1 VRRPASDFGSDVM
14 SPPPDRFGQSAPRL
28 LPHGSEP
35 HPCCHSRRCNWRAT
49 VRVLACW
56 SRSSHRNPRT
66 SPWRKPKIAAI
77 SQRAGWRVVCAASS
91 KGRTS
96 SSVYGSMRGLGCLG
110 VRARATGFRG
120 IRPRLTASERAA
132 LSVHSER
139 GSSWRAGEQHLAHAG
154 EPDEPYCA
162 GGGTARIVPRSRLA
176 LLLGHQHQTGQQD
189 RREGK
194 RRLLPDR
201 RERPRCLPPRTCRRR
216 TRTGSRRAW
225 ALRPA
230 PSQAR
235 NAATAGID
243 EDGSWCSAMR
253 WPPSLPEPTQRQ
265 ETSLPQPPPRPRAV
279 HPIGHEGGSADVGQ
293 PGPGATPGSQTPSV
307 REYRG
312 TTRLPKPSR
321 SPGLD
326 TRRTPVP
333 RTCRTGLARDPA
345 AGVQH

>member
-1 VRRPASDFGSDVM
+1 VRRPASDFGS
-14 SPPPDRFGQSAPRL
+14 
-28 LPHGSEP
+28 E
-35 HPCCHSRRCNWRAT
+35 
-49 VRVLACW
+49 
-56 SRSSHRNPRT
+56 
-66 SPWRKPKIAAI
+66 
-77 SQRAGWRVVCAASS
+77 
-91 KGRTS
+91 
-96 SSVYGSMRGLGCLG
+96 RGLGCLG

-139 GSSWRAGEQHLAHAG
+139 GSSWGAGEQHLAHAG

-201 RERPRCLPPRTCRRR
+201 RERARCLPPRTCRRR

-265 ETSLPQPPPRPRAV
+265 ETSLPQPPPRPRAGSSNRSRRR
-279 HPIGHEGGSADVGQ
+279 IGRCRSARSGCDPRFANAVGARVQRHNPVTEAEQIPWPRYAPDARTKDLQNRAREGPSSRGSALTCQ
-293 PGPGATPGSQTPSV
+293 A
-307 REYRG
+307 RG
-312 TTRLPKPSR
+312 L
-321 SPGLD
+321 SP
-326 TRRTPVP
+326 PV
-333 RTCRTGLARDPA
+333 
-345 AGVQH
+345 